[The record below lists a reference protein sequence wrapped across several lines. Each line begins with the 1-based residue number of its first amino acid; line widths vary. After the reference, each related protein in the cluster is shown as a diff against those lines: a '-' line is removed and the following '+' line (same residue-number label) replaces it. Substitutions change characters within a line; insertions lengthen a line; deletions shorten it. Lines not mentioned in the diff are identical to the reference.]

1 MIINRN
7 IALGWL
13 HRYGTPLTVGLFLV
27 SAVSGVALFFRW
39 APQAFHSMHEWLS
52 LVLLAPFAVH
62 MWKNWRPLIGYLRRR
77 TLMIPLALSL
87 VVAIPFAINGLT
99 ATRTGSP
106 AFRVV
111 RLMTAAPLTALAPV
125 LKTTPER
132 LQSALQERG
141 FTVASVSDRFD
152 SIVAGGPTPPERV
165 LFELL
170 PGR

>member
-152 SIVAGGPTPPERV
+152 SIVAGSPTPPERV

>member
-1 MIINRN
+1 
-7 IALGWL
+7 
-13 HRYGTPLTVGLFLV
+13 
-27 SAVSGVALFFRW
+27 
-39 APQAFHSMHEWLS
+39 MHEWLS

-62 MWKNWRPLIGYLRRR
+62 IWKNWRPLVGYMRRR
-77 TLMIPLALSL
+77 TLMIPLISSV

-106 AFRVV
+106 AFRIV
-111 RLMTAAPLTALAPV
+111 RLMTAAPLSALAPV

-132 LQSALQERG
+132 LQTALQERG

-152 SIVAGGPTPPERV
+152 AVVASGSIPPERV

>member
-1 MIINRN
+1 MIITRN
-7 IALGWL
+7 TALAWL

-27 SAVSGVALFFRW
+27 SAISGVALFFRW

-62 MWKNWRPLIGYLRRR
+62 MWKNWRPLIGYFRRR
-77 TLMIPLALSL
+77 TLTIPLALSL
-87 VVAIPFAINGLT
+87 VVALPFAVNGLT

-111 RLMTAAPLTALAPV
+111 RLMTAAPLTTLAPV

-132 LQSALQERG
+132 LQAALQDRG
-141 FTVASVSDRFD
+141 FTVASISDRFD
-152 SIVAGGPTPPERV
+152 TIVASGSIPPERV
-165 LFELL
+165 LFDLL
-170 PGR
+170 PAR

>member
-1 MIINRN
+1 MIISRN
-7 IALGWL
+7 TVLRWL
-13 HRYGTPLTVGLFLV
+13 HRFGTPLTVGLFLV
-27 SAVSGVALFFRW
+27 SAISGIALFFRW

-62 MWKNWRPLIGYLRRR
+62 MWKNWRPLVGYIRRR
-77 TLMIPLALSL
+77 TLAIPLVLSV
-87 VVAIPFAINGLT
+87 VVAIPFAINGHT

-111 RLMTAAPLTALAPV
+111 RLMTAAPLTALAPL

-132 LQSALQERG
+132 LQTALQDRG
-141 FTVASVSDRFD
+141 YTVAAVSDRFD
-152 SIVAGGPTPPERV
+152 AIVPASPERV